1 MSNIVTTLRNKDIVE
16 YIGGLELGSSGI
28 WRCACPIHKGNNES
42 SFAVF
47 PSHSFYC
54 FSCGAHGQ
62 DIISYVMQRDGIPF
76 DVAVRQLADE
86 YGLVID
92 SDDGYVQQKDLADRN
107 KIWARSMM
115 KSVDAVRNYLHTRG
129 FNDEAI
135 KKYCFGWSSK
145 QHCLSIPFFDTYSRC
160 VGFCY
165 RFFEGK
171 SKYKNSKNN
180 ELFEKGSFLYNEHIA
195 MKMIHKT
202 KTLYLVEG
210 CFDSCSGVEQGLAT
224 VAYCGITLGKAHVQ
238 EIKRMFST
246 IKGAKVICVPDADG
260 KANKFVSRARV
271 LFKELFPECVV
282 KVAEIN
288 PEQGKDFNDLFAK
301 GINIEEA
308 ITLKGIDLYCAEQVL
323 LESKDKEVQ
332 EKLIVDFMR
341 TISNPISKQDIATM
355 LSEVWDRDVGLVRQL
370 LDVKENT
377 IDEKLLDIYSV
388 SSAYESLDK
397 MEEGEQIKTGWFN
410 IDEAISMIKTDV
422 CLLGAYSFAGKCVS
436 KGTLIS
442 TSSGIVP
449 IEDIKQG
456 DEVVTLNES
465 TGKLEFDK
473 VSKLINSGIKK
484 GYKVTTRTG
493 QIVTVSKEHPFLTPN
508 GWMRIEDGLSVGGQ
522 IGLPSYIPQKT
533 TKTIPDRDVI
543 LLALL
548 IADGSCIDG
557 IRYDKDN
564 DTMNELFSKVCSSF
578 GTTCN
583 KDKGKRTGLRVVKP
597 FESGIISL
605 LKKYG
610 LYKKHSYEKE
620 IPDIIFQLSKKQKQ
634 RFIELLW
641 SGDGTTG
648 KNGKDFE
655 YCSTSEKLCK
665 QLQTLLLEFGI
676 ISVIKSKIPKINGKK
691 YRIAYRLSIPRNYQ
705 KIFYDNFNIIK
716 NYPCNYLNNSKKH
729 ERYGRIRLDN
739 EHGNGVLSHYHNRH
753 KDINHLLNRFY
764 NPKTRCGAI
773 ALRHFCN
780 IGFLKRELQKI
791 YQDCHATELGYAI
804 MEDVFFDE
812 IVAIEEIEDVQMY
825 DIAMPKNHN
834 FVANN
839 IILHNTSCLC
849 QMILDWT
856 IVQQKRV
863 LFFSLE
869 MPKQRVMQT
878 LVAMICQIPR
888 HKVLG
893 YIHEHPETAQLI
905 EEKLADRL
913 HIIDRNDITID
924 GVEDYLRLVNVHKGQ
939 VDIVCVDYFGYLQG
953 TDDVEGQESTAKK
966 MKAIAK
972 RNNIL
977 FVMLTQFNKASQL
990 KDGTKFHEPT
1000 MNDIK
1005 GAGGQGA
1012 SADTILLLW
1021 KADSDTSLSPID
1033 REKLRNISYIKI
1045 GKCRESKNGNT
1056 LFQMKYNPETSLV
1069 EEYIG
1074 ENFLKGR

>member
-92 SDDGYVQQKDLADRN
+92 SDDGYIQQKDLADRN

-135 KKYCFGWSSK
+135 KRYCFGWSSK

-210 CFDSCSGVEQGLAT
+210 CFDSCSGIEQGLAT

-301 GINIEEA
+301 GINIEET

-442 TSSGIVP
+442 TSSGVVP

-456 DEVVTLNES
+456 DEVVTLNEG

-493 QIVTVSKEHPFLTPN
+493 QTVTVSKEHPFLTPN

-533 TKTIPDRDVI
+533 TKTIPI
-543 LLALL
+543 
-548 IADGSCIDG
+548 
-557 IRYDKDN
+557 
-564 DTMNELFSKVCSSF
+564 
-578 GTTCN
+578 
-583 KDKGKRTGLRVVKP
+583 
-597 FESGIISL
+597 
-605 LKKYG
+605 
-610 LYKKHSYEKE
+610 
-620 IPDIIFQLSKKQKQ
+620 
-634 RFIELLW
+634 
-641 SGDGTTG
+641 
-648 KNGKDFE
+648 
-655 YCSTSEKLCK
+655 
-665 QLQTLLLEFGI
+665 
-676 ISVIKSKIPKINGKK
+676 
-691 YRIAYRLSIPRNYQ
+691 
-705 KIFYDNFNIIK
+705 
-716 NYPCNYLNNSKKH
+716 
-729 ERYGRIRLDN
+729 
-739 EHGNGVLSHYHNRH
+739 
-753 KDINHLLNRFY
+753 
-764 NPKTRCGAI
+764 
-773 ALRHFCN
+773 
-780 IGFLKRELQKI
+780 
-791 YQDCHATELGYAI
+791 GYAI

-849 QMILDWT
+849 QMMLDWT

-1074 ENFLKGR
+1074 ENFLKGK